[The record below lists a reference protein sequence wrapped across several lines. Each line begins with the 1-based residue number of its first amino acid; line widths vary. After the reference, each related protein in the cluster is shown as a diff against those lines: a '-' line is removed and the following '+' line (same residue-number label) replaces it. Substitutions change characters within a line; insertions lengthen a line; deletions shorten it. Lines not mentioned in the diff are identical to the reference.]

1 MGIKEKI
8 HELGDLQE
16 QLSLANQK
24 VAHLSGLVEF
34 GKIINSTLDFDELLT
49 TVMEIIKQ
57 VINAESASLM
67 LLDNEG
73 DELTFRVALG
83 KKGKQLKEQFSL
95 KPGQGIAGWVAEHG
109 TPLIVPDVRKDK
121 RFFRGPDKALC
132 HTTRS
137 ILCAPLKAQGK
148 TLGVIEAINSRSP
161 GGFSEDDLDLLL
173 AFAGQAAVAI
183 ESARVH
189 ARLLRRE
196 RVVQELKI
204 AHQIQKNFLPPSF
217 PEIGGARFCART
229 LPAWE
234 TGGDFYDFV
243 DAGNNR
249 IGVIIGDVSGK
260 GVPAALYM
268 VKILSE
274 FRFHATSTPSV
285 GRLLHAL
292 NESLFTR
299 ATSGMFV
306 TLVYA
311 ILDPVERTLAYASAG
326 HHPVIWKRANT
337 GKTALL
343 KDATGVPLGVT
354 PGEHYRVRTIDLSR
368 GDLLFFYTDGIIEAR
383 SRSHRHFGMRRL
395 RKLVSETSGA
405 AEAVVKNVIGTVG
418 SLSREVP
425 QHDDLTCM
433 AIEIT

>member
-1 MGIKEKI
+1 MSLKDKI

-24 VAHLSGLVEF
+24 VAHLSGLIEF

-57 VINAESASLM
+57 VINAETASLM
-67 LLDNEG
+67 LLDDEG
-73 DELTFRVALG
+73 GELTFKIALG

-109 TPLIVPDVRKDK
+109 KPLIVADVREDK

-161 GGFSEDDLDLLL
+161 GGFSEDDLDLLM

-189 ARLLRRE
+189 ARLLERE
-196 RVVQELKI
+196 QVVQELKI
-204 AHQIQKNFLPPSF
+204 AHQIQKNFLPAGF
-217 PEIGGARFCART
+217 PEVPGAGFCART
-229 LPAWE
+229 IPAWE

-243 DAGNNR
+243 DAGNGR
-249 IGVIIGDVSGK
+249 VGAVIGDVSGK

-311 ILDPVERTLAYASAG
+311 ILDPAERTLAYASAG
-326 HHPVIWKRANT
+326 HHPVIWKRGKT
-337 GKTALL
+337 GKTTLL

-354 PGEHYRVRTIDLSR
+354 PGEHYRVRTIDLAR

-383 SRSHRHFGMRRL
+383 SHSRRYFGMRRL
-395 RKLVSETSGA
+395 RKMISETGGGA
-405 AEAVVKNVIGTVG
+405 ETTVKKVISSVG
-418 SLSREVP
+418 AFSRGAP

-433 AIEIT
+433 AIRID